1 MLIDRRAGWIG
12 IIPVTYVVV
21 SSSVVRFILYPLSTK
36 SLKDKMHS
44 SVLLYL
50 HLLPLLPALAI
61 GSGPH
66 QLRDLYAYPKYQVQ
80 FLNDL
85 PVSASD
91 AKRIREVGVGS
102 EIEWLDMRPGDRRL
116 EDGTKRVRMLYHD
129 LKEPILIRVENR
141 RGWS

>member
-1 MLIDRRAGWIG
+1 
-12 IIPVTYVVV
+12 
-21 SSSVVRFILYPLSTK
+21 
-36 SLKDKMHS
+36 MHS

-50 HLLPLLPALAI
+50 HLLPLLPAPAI

-85 PVSASD
+85 PISASD
-91 AKRIREVGVGS
+91 AKRIKEVGVGS
-102 EIEWLDMRPGDRRL
+102 EIEWIDMRLGDRSL
-116 EDGTKRVRMLYHD
+116 EDGTKRVCMLHHD
-129 LKEPILIRVENR
+129 LKEQILICIENR